1 MNHNLTYDLD
11 FKDYLAYDA
20 ISSSGI
26 VQLRRSPA
34 HYQEYLKQ
42 TDEETP
48 AKLLGKQ
55 IHAAILEPDKFK
67 DYIVMPEKFDRR
79 TKLGRDEYN
88 SFMAENH
95 EKTIVSFDNYQ
106 VIEGILSSCYKHPT
120 VSKLLN
126 GGKNEVSCFWQD
138 HLTGVTCKA
147 RFDKLLDNDMIID
160 VKSCEDASIHGF
172 KKSIN
177 KYLYHI
183 QSSFYLEG
191 LSVIR
196 GKLLNDFIHI
206 AVEKEPPYGIGI
218 YTLDDVSL
226 AAGSDE
232 IRKHLEIYSEC
243 KKNNIWP
250 CYPDNVQNISIS
262 SYLLEVKE

>member
-1 MNHNLTYDLD
+1 MRELVQGLD

-42 TDEETP
+42 TDDETP

-55 IHAAILEPDKFK
+55 IHAAILELDKFK
-67 DYIVMPEKFDRR
+67 NFVVMPEKFDRR
-79 TKLGRDEYN
+79 KKLGREEYDN
-88 SFMAENH
+88 FMAENH
-95 EKTIVSFDNYQ
+95 EKTIVSFDNFK
-106 VIEGILSSCYKHPT
+106 VIEGVLEACYKHIT
-120 VSKLLN
+120 LSKLLR
-126 GGKNEVSCFWQD
+126 GGKNEASCFWQD
-138 HLTGVTCKA
+138 HLTGVNCKA
-147 RFDKLLDNDMIID
+147 RFDKLLDNDVIID
-160 VKSCEDASIHGF
+160 IKTTEDASLNGF
-172 KKSIN
+172 KKSIS

-183 QSSFYLEG
+183 QSAFYLEA

-196 GKLLNDFIHI
+196 GKALNDFVHVAI
-206 AVEKEPPYGIGI
+206 EKTPPYGIGI

-243 KKNNIWP
+243 KKNNNWP
-250 CYPDNVQNISIS
+250 CYKPEVQNISIPT
-262 SYLLEVKE
+262 YLLEVRE